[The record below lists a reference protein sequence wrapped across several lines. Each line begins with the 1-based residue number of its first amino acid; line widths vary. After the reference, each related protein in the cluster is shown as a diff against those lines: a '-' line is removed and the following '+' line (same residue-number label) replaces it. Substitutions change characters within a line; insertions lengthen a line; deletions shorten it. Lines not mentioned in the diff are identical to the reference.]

1 MTPSASHFTF
11 SFVWC
16 IINSVC
22 DVRFERKIGCRFFD
36 SSRIVR
42 KIFPRCRAVICTV
55 GLGAV
60 TEWYFEEKT
69 VKTKDKSMTKRK
81 LSLIARF
88 LYKSKRY
95 FAVALVSAALMAFA
109 DMLNPQ
115 IIRVALDNVI
125 GGKEA
130 DLPRLVESLIES
142 VGGFEFLKQNLWI
155 MALAIVAVAAVKVTG
170 QFCFRVFNTKASE
183 TLVKTMR
190 DTLYSHIERL
200 PFSWHMKN
208 RTGDIIQRCTSDIDM
223 VRMFISEQMTSICRI
238 SIMIV
243 FSMAFMFSMNL
254 WLTLIAL
261 LPMPIIVFYSLSF
274 HSKVGTAFKDC
285 DENEG
290 KLSAMVQENLTG
302 VRVVRAFGRE
312 RYEKDRMEEHNEYYT
327 GLWVRLGKF
336 MSRFWSTMDVLSG
349 LQIMLLVV
357 VGCVFCINGWL
368 TEGEYIAFVSYNSM
382 LIWPIRMLG
391 RMISELSKAG
401 VSIDRIM
408 YITESEIEKDKDGA
422 VKADMTGDICFEHV
436 NFSYDGCPQML
447 YDINFTMK
455 SGTTLGIL
463 GGTGSGKSTMVQLL
477 DKLYDIPEGSGRITI
492 GGVDIRDIETEH
504 LRKNI
509 GIVLQEPYLFSR
521 TLAENIAI
529 TEPEIDMERVKD
541 AARSACLDTAI
552 ENFANG
558 YDIFVGERGVTLS
571 GGQKQRAAIA
581 RNLMRNAP
589 IMVFDDSLS
598 AVDTETDAK
607 IRTELEKR
615 FGTASIILISHRI
628 TTLSKA
634 DKIIVLDS
642 GRIVEEGT
650 HDELKNAGGIYQKI
664 YETQSGL
671 EENI

>member
-1 MTPSASHFTF
+1 M
-11 SFVWC
+11 
-16 IINSVC
+16 N
-22 DVRFERKIGCRFFD
+22 KN
-36 SSRIVR
+36 
-42 KIFPRCRAVICTV
+42 
-55 GLGAV
+55 
-60 TEWYFEEKT
+60 
-69 VKTKDKSMTKRK
+69 KDKSMSRRK

-95 FAVALVSAALMAFA
+95 FAVALCSAAIMAFA

-115 IIRVALDNVI
+115 IVRVALDNVI

-130 DLPRLVESLIES
+130 TLPDFVMSLIEKI
-142 VGGFEFLKQNLWI
+142 GGFEMLKQNLWI
-155 MALAIVAVAAVKVTG
+155 MALAIVAVAVVKVTG

-223 VRMFISEQMTSICRI
+223 VRSFISDQMTAICRI
-238 SIMIV
+238 SIMIIL
-243 FSMAFMFSMNL
+243 SMIFMFSMNP
-254 WLTLIAL
+254 WLTLIAI
-261 LPMPIIVFYSLSF
+261 LPMPIIVAYSLSF
-274 HSKVGTAFKDC
+274 HSKVGSAFKDC

-327 GLWVRLGKF
+327 GLWVKLGKF
-336 MSRFWSTMDVLSG
+336 MSRFWSTMDALSG
-349 LQIMLLVV
+349 SQIMLLVV

-368 TEGEYIAFVSYNSM
+368 TEGEYIAFISYNSM

-408 YITESEIEKDKDGA
+408 YITESEIEKDREGA
-422 VKADMTGDICFEHV
+422 TKADMTGDIAFEHV
-436 NFSYDGCPQML
+436 NFAYDGCPQML

-455 SGTTLGIL
+455 AGTTLGIL
-463 GGTGSGKSTMVQLL
+463 GGTGSGKSTMIQLL
-477 DKLYDIPEGSGRITI
+477 DKLYDIPEDSGRITI
-492 GGVDIRDIETEH
+492 GGVDIREIETNH
-504 LRKNI
+504 LRENI

-529 TEPEIDMERVKD
+529 TESEIDMEKVKD
-541 AARSACLDTAI
+541 AAKSACLDGAI
-552 ENFANG
+552 ENFTNG
-558 YDIFVGERGVTLS
+558 YDTFVGERGVTLS

-634 DKIIVLDS
+634 DKILVLDS